1 MWCTGLLHSR
11 ILALESVMLQ
21 LRWSCGMRLCS
32 FSAQLVWAMSGLTR
46 PSPYSS
52 LCHRLA
58 PRPPQVSSKLSSS
71 FLLIRVLC
79 IRAHVMLLCTLA
91 CAYTHAC
98 ITHDSK
104 KSGST
109 PQRIQN
115 TQTRIQHEI
124 FICFMLLDCRKEIN
138 PEQPS
143 KFKRFFFG
151 RKSGTQGLRNAENV
165 QTLKLINQASTIWEV
180 WDHLIFG
187 VFCSSCAF
195 KVESH
200 AGASCKMLYT
210 TAVSNT
216 S

>member
-1 MWCTGLLHSR
+1 MQDSEKPLKKQGLRHAYTHILKYILEHSH
-11 ILALESVMLQ
+11 ALENTDQ
-21 LRWSCGMRLCS
+21 
-32 FSAQLVWAMSGLTR
+32 F
-46 PSPYSS
+46 PN
-52 LCHRLA
+52 
-58 PRPPQVSSKLSSS
+58 
-71 FLLIRVLC
+71 
-79 IRAHVMLLCTLA
+79 
-91 CAYTHAC
+91 AYTHAC

-124 FICFMLLDCRKEIN
+124 FICFMLLDFRKEIN

-187 VFCSSCAF
+187 VFCSSCAL

-200 AGASCKMLYT
+200 GGASCKMLYT